1 MSAAT
6 FQVISNVDVN
16 IVMVW
21 VILAKGDNIVSIDVY
36 FDYFKYGNCLFSN

>member
-6 FQVISNVDVN
+6 VQVISNVDVN

-21 VILAKGDNIVSIDVY
+21 VILTKGENIVIIEVY
-36 FDYFKYGNCLFSN
+36 FDYFKYGYCLFSN